1 MALDGINKRASQI
14 VWWFISIGL
23 FVGFWEL
30 TFAMG
35 LYSAKFLPPPHIFL
49 GDLPNQLQ
57 HFDFSKA
64 NPGEEAAPSHLHAVA
79 KTISATVTRVVAGL
93 GLGFILG
100 VLSGSLI
107 RYFHWF
113 GKLTLPTVTLLAPI
127 SPFAWLPVA
136 VYLFGTGDKPAI
148 FLVFLAVY
156 FIIALATIAEIDA
169 VKGTY
174 LDVARIMG
182 ATRLQTYLWVIL
194 PAVLPGLFMIL
205 RLNLFGAW
213 MIVLI
218 AESAGS
224 DSGLGALVMLARN
237 TGATNL
243 VMIGM
248 VVIGMVGFA
257 FDIVLRFVQR
267 RALYWVPEVQAS
279 LQK

>member
-1 MALDGINKRASQI
+1 MDSTAFTERAKQI

-23 FVGFWEL
+23 FIGFWEL

-35 LYSAKFLPPPHIFL
+35 LYSEKILPPPHIFL
-49 GDLPNQLQ
+49 ADVPNQLPA
-57 HFDFSKA
+57 FDFGNINA
-64 NPGEEAAPSHLHAVA
+64 GDDTAPTVYHAVA
-79 KTISATVTRVVAGL
+79 STILATVIRVVIGL

-100 VLSGSLI
+100 VLTGSLI
-107 RYFHWF
+107 RYFHVF
-113 GKLTLPTVTLLAPI
+113 GKLLLPIVTLLAPI

-136 VYLFGTGDKPAI
+136 VFLFGTGDQPAI

-156 FIIALATIAEIDA
+156 FIISLATISEIDA
-169 VKGTY
+169 VKETY
-174 LDVARIMG
+174 LNVARIMG
-182 ATRLQTYLWVIL
+182 ATRLQTYLQVIV

-205 RLNLFGAW
+205 RLNLFAAW

-248 VVIGMVGFA
+248 VVIGMVGFV
-257 FDIVLRFVQR
+257 FDMALRFVQR
-267 RALYWVPEVQAS
+267 RMLYWVPVTQTLLKS
-279 LQK
+279 

>member
-1 MALDGINKRASQI
+1 MGSQSISDRASQI

-23 FVGFWEL
+23 FIGLWEL

-64 NPGEEAAPSHLHAVA
+64 NPGEKPASTHFHAVA
-79 KTISATVTRVVAGL
+79 KTISATVMRVGAGL

-100 VLSGSLI
+100 VLTGSLI
-107 RYFHWF
+107 RYFGWF
-113 GKLTLPTVTLLAPI
+113 GKLTLPAVTLLAPI

-136 VYLFGTGDKPAI
+136 VFLFGTGDKPAI

-156 FIIALATIAEIDA
+156 FIIVLATIAEIDA
-169 VKGTY
+169 VKETY
-174 LDVARIMG
+174 LNVAKIMG
-182 ATRLQTYLWVIL
+182 ATRLQTYLRVIL

-205 RLNLFGAW
+205 RLNLFAAW

-248 VVIGMVGFA
+248 VVIGAVGGIS
-257 FDIVLRFVQR
+257 DLILRYIQR
-267 RALYWVPEVQAS
+267 RMLYWVPETQAS

>member
-1 MALDGINKRASQI
+1 MSTRPIAERGHPL

-23 FVGFWEL
+23 FVALWEL

-35 LYSAKFLPPPHIFL
+35 LYSAKTLPPPHIFL
-49 GDLPNQLQ
+49 GDLPNQIQ

-64 NPGEEAAPSHLHAVA
+64 NAGEAAPPTIYHAVA
-79 KTISATVTRVVAGL
+79 KTISATVLRVVVGL
-93 GLGFILG
+93 GLGFVLG
-100 VLSGSLI
+100 VATGTLI
-107 RYFHWF
+107 RYFRWF
-113 GKLTLPTVTLLAPI
+113 GNLTLPTVTLLAPI

-156 FIIALATIAEIDA
+156 FIIVLATIAEIDA
-169 VKGTY
+169 VPKTY
-174 LDVARIMG
+174 LNVARIMG
-182 ATRLQTYLWVIL
+182 ANRVQTYAQVIL

-205 RLNLFGAW
+205 RLNLFAAW

-237 TGATNL
+237 TGAANL

-248 VVIGMVGFA
+248 VVIGIVGFA
-257 FDIVLRFVQR
+257 FDVVLRTVQR
-267 RALYWVPEVQAS
+267 RMLYWVPEVQAS
-279 LQK
+279 LNK

>member
-1 MALDGINKRASQI
+1 VAFRAIGERTNQI
-14 VWWFISIGL
+14 VWWLVSIGL
-23 FVGFWEL
+23 FVGIWEL

-35 LYSAKFLPPPHIFL
+35 LYSARILPPPHIFL
-49 GDLPNQLQ
+49 ADIPNQLPA
-57 HFDFSKA
+57 FDFGNINAGDTTAST
-64 NPGEEAAPSHLHAVA
+64 PYQAVA
-79 KTISATVTRVVAGL
+79 ETIMATVMRVVAGL

-100 VLSGSLI
+100 VFSGSLI

-113 GKLTLPTVTLLAPI
+113 GKLMLPTVTLLAPI

-136 VYLFGTGDKPAI
+136 VYLFGTGNKPAI

-156 FIIALATIAEIDA
+156 FIITLATIAEIDA

-174 LDVARIMG
+174 LNVAKIMG
-182 ATRLQTYLWVIL
+182 ASQLQTYLQVIL

-205 RLNLFGAW
+205 RLNLFAAW

-248 VVIGMVGFA
+248 VVIGAVGFA
-257 FDIVLRFVQR
+257 FDVVLRFVQR